1 MTALYRRI
9 NLAYV
14 THAVYTWII
23 RQELKTTEFS
33 HSFNA
38 EKMIAKYTF
47 ALLIIRFI
55 SHMKTLLIFV
65 TVSLASLQAF
75 AQEMVFITQPAA
87 KKVGVQ
93 DRFEVRYTIQNA
105 SNIQKFSLPPMND
118 FDVVGGPMQ
127 SQSTS
132 YVNGERTSSFELTY
146 VLKAKRKGSLMIPGG
161 IAYADGKT
169 YRSNDVNI
177 EVIDGS
183 VAQQQN
189 QSRQRSNNPFDDPF
203 FNQDPFAD
211 IQRQQQQMLQQMQ
224 QMQRAFGGQQQQLPR
239 QGQPQGQAPE
249 MISKEDVKDNI
260 FIKVDVDK
268 KNVALGEQITA
279 VYKLYTRMGMQ
290 VNLTKL
296 PSLNGFWSQDFKIPQ
311 PPKPTREVLNGKEYQ
326 VFVLKKSALFPTQT
340 GTLSLD
346 PAEAEG
352 TVQVLNAKK
361 VKQDDPFGGFF
372 GSAFATSY
380 GYEDVPV
387 KLKSTAININV
398 SNIPKENK
406 PPSFDGAVGNYT
418 IESNID
424 KTELT
429 TDDNVNVTIR
439 ISGSG
444 NLKLIGIPALKFPED
459 LDAYD
464 PEVHDTIT
472 NTNNIIA
479 GYKTFTY
486 SASPKVAGTFII
498 PSTEFSF
505 YDPSSNSYKTL
516 STSSYTLH
524 VKPGKSSGA
533 SFAKGTSLKD
543 IHDIHS
549 KPSEIKKSSDTTLH
563 DNPLFW
569 GGFALPILAYIGLV
583 AFKRKEDTLQ
593 RNAVLFRNK
602 RANKVALKRLAS
614 AENYLKQH
622 AQSSFYE
629 ETSKAVWLYLSDKL
643 TIPLSNL
650 SKEIADEKLTQRNV
664 PSSTKDEIFR
674 ITKECEMA
682 LYSPDS
688 GTLKMHQTYSDA
700 LRLIGRLEE
709 VLA

>member
-1 MTALYRRI
+1 
-9 NLAYV
+9 
-14 THAVYTWII
+14 
-23 RQELKTTEFS
+23 
-33 HSFNA
+33 
-38 EKMIAKYTF
+38 
-47 ALLIIRFI
+47 
-55 SHMKTLLIFV
+55 MKTLPLSLIVCLV
-65 TVSLASLQAF
+65 TLQSL
-75 AQEMVFITQPAA
+75 AQEMVFITKPAA
-87 KKVGVQ
+87 NKVGIQ
-93 DRFEVRYTIQNA
+93 DRFEVRYIIQNA
-105 SNIQKFSLPPMND
+105 SNIQKFSLPTLTD

-146 VLKAKRKGSLMIPGG
+146 VFKAKRKGALVIPGG
-161 IAYADGKT
+161 IAYSDGKT
-169 YRSNDVNI
+169 YRSNDVSI

-189 QSRQRSNNPFDDPF
+189 KARQRSNNPFDDPF

-211 IQRQQQQMLQQMQ
+211 IQKQHQQMLQQLQ
-224 QMQRAFGGQQQQLPR
+224 QMQQRAYGGQQSMPR
-239 QGQPQGQAPE
+239 QAVPQGQAPE
-249 MISKEDVKDNI
+249 MVSKEEIKDNI

-279 VYKLYTRMGMQ
+279 VYKLYSRMPME
-290 VNLTKL
+290 VSLTKL

-311 PPKPTREVLNGKEYQ
+311 PPRPTREVLNGKEYQ

-346 PAEAEG
+346 PAEAKG
-352 TVQVLNAKK
+352 AVKILNAKK

-387 KLKSTAININV
+387 ELKSTSIHINV
-398 SNIPKENK
+398 SDLPKSNK
-406 PPSFDGAVGNYT
+406 PNSFDGAVGSYT

-429 TDDNVNVTIR
+429 TDDNATITLR
-439 ISGSG
+439 VSGSG
-444 NLKLIGIPALKFPED
+444 NLKLIGTPVIKFPED

-486 SASPKVAGTFII
+486 SVSPKIAGTFTI

-505 YDPSSNSYKTL
+505 YEPSSNTYKIL
-516 STSSYTLH
+516 STPSYTLH
-524 VKPGKSSGA
+524 VKPGKTTGQSM
-533 SFAKGTSLKD
+533 AKGSLPKD
-543 IHDIHS
+543 IHDIHA
-549 KPSEIKKSSDTTLH
+549 KPSAIRKSSDMTLH
-563 DNPLFW
+563 NNPFFW
-569 GGFALPILAYIGLV
+569 SGFALPLLAYIGLV
-583 AFKRKEDTLQ
+583 AFKRKEDKLQ
-593 RNAVLFRNK
+593 SNAVLFRNK

-643 TIPLSNL
+643 NIPLSNL
-650 SKEIADEKLTQRNV
+650 SKEIADERLSRRNV
-664 PSSTKDEIFR
+664 PSSTKEEIFR
-674 ITKECEMA
+674 ITQECEMA

-700 LRLIGRLEE
+700 LRLIGRLED

>member
-1 MTALYRRI
+1 
-9 NLAYV
+9 
-14 THAVYTWII
+14 
-23 RQELKTTEFS
+23 
-33 HSFNA
+33 
-38 EKMIAKYTF
+38 
-47 ALLIIRFI
+47 
-55 SHMKTLLIFV
+55 MKTLLISLSV
-65 TVSLASLQAF
+65 CLASLQVF
-75 AQEMVFITQPAA
+75 AQEMVFMTRPAA
-87 KKVGVQ
+87 KKVGIQ
-93 DRFEVRYTIQNA
+93 DRFEVRYIIQNA
-105 SNIQKFSLPPMND
+105 SNIQKFSLPPLAD

-146 VLKAKRKGSLMIPGG
+146 VFKAKRKGALTIPGG
-161 IAYADGKT
+161 IAYSDGKT
-169 YRSNDVNI
+169 YRSNDVSI

-189 QSRQRSNNPFDDPF
+189 QARQRSNNPFDDPF
-203 FNQDPFAD
+203 FSQDPFAD
-211 IQRQQQQMLQQMQ
+211 IQRQQQQMMQQLQ
-224 QMQRAFGGQQQQLPR
+224 QMQRAMGGQQQMPR
-239 QGQPQGQAPE
+239 NAIPQGQSPE
-249 MISKEDVKDNI
+249 MISKEDVKNNI

-279 VYKLYTRMGMQ
+279 VYKLYTRMPME
-290 VNLTKL
+290 VNLTRL

-346 PAEAEG
+346 PAEAKG
-352 TVQVLNAKK
+352 TVKVLNAKK

-372 GSAFATSY
+372 GNAYATTY

-387 KLKSTAININV
+387 ELKSTAIQIKV
-398 SNIPKENK
+398 SDIPKVNK
-406 PPSFDGAVGNYT
+406 PASFDGAVGSYT
-418 IESNID
+418 LESNID

-429 TDDNVNVTIR
+429 TDDNATITLR
-439 ISGSG
+439 VSGTG
-444 NLKLIGIPALKFPED
+444 NLKLIGTPVIKFPED

-472 NTNNIIA
+472 NTNNTIA
-479 GYKTFTY
+479 GYKTFIY
-486 SASPKVAGTFII
+486 SVSPKVAGTFTI

-505 YDPSSNSYKTL
+505 YEPSSNSYKTL
-516 STSSYTLH
+516 STPSYTLH
-524 VKPGKSSGA
+524 VKPGKSNS
-533 SFAKGTSLKD
+533 TSVAIGLLPKY

-549 KPSEIKKSSDTTLH
+549 KPSEIKKSSDISLH
-563 DNPLFW
+563 NSPFYW
-569 GGFALPILAYIGLV
+569 SGFALPILAYIGLL
-583 AFKRKEDTLQ
+583 AFKRKEDKLQ
-593 RNAVLFRNK
+593 SNAVLFRNK

-643 TIPLSNL
+643 NIPLSNL
-650 SKEIADEKLTQRNV
+650 SKEIADDKLTQRSV
-664 PSSTKDEIFR
+664 PASTKEEIFR

>member
-1 MTALYRRI
+1 MKTKYKFAFQTIGIVVIMKTALIY
-9 NLAYV
+9 LTAC
-14 THAVYTWII
+14 
-23 RQELKTTEFS
+23 F
-33 HSFNA
+33 
-38 EKMIAKYTF
+38 
-47 ALLIIRFI
+47 
-55 SHMKTLLIFV
+55 
-65 TVSLASLQAF
+65 ASLQVL
-75 AQEMVFITQPAA
+75 AQEMVFTTRPAA
-87 KKVGVQ
+87 KKVGIQ
-93 DRFEVRYTIQNA
+93 DKFEVRYTIQNA
-105 SNIQKFSLPPMND
+105 TNIQKFSLPPLAD

-132 YVNGERTSSFELTY
+132 YTNGERTSSFELTY
-146 VLKAKRKGSLMIPGG
+146 VFKAKRKGNLVIPGG
-161 IAYADGKT
+161 IAYSEGKT
-169 YRSNDVNI
+169 YRSNDVAI

-183 VAQQQN
+183 VAQQQ
-189 QSRQRSNNPFDDPF
+189 QQARQRSNNPFDDPF

-211 IQRQQQQMLQQMQ
+211 IQKQQQQMMQQLQQMQ
-224 QMQRAFGGQQQQLPR
+224 RGFGGQQAMPR
-239 QGQPQGQAPE
+239 QAQPQAQAPE
-249 MISKEDVKDNI
+249 MISKNDVYNNI

-296 PSLNGFWSQDFKIPQ
+296 PSLVGFWSQDFKIPQ

-340 GTLSLD
+340 GTLTLD

-352 TVQVLNAKK
+352 TVQVLNSKK
-361 VKQDDPFGGFF
+361 EKVNDPFGGFF
-372 GSAFATSY
+372 GDQFATTY

-387 KLKSTAININV
+387 KLKSTTININV
-398 SNIPKENK
+398 SDIPKVNK
-406 PPSFDGAVGNYT
+406 PTSFDGAVGSYT

-429 TDDNVNVTIR
+429 TDDNATVTLR
-439 ISGSG
+439 VSGSG
-444 NLKLIGIPALKFPED
+444 NLKLIGTPVIKFPED

-479 GYKTFTY
+479 GYKTFSY
-486 SASPKVAGTFII
+486 SVSPKVAGVFTI

-505 YDPSSNSYKTL
+505 YEPASNSYKVV
-516 STSSYTLH
+516 STPSYTLH
-524 VKPGKSSGA
+524 VKPGKNGGSL
-533 SFAKGTSLKD
+533 AKGTLPKD
-543 IHDIHS
+543 IHDIHA
-549 KPSEIKKSSDTTLH
+549 KPAEIRKSSDDVMHNSALY
-563 DNPLFW
+563 W
-569 GGFALPILAYIGLV
+569 SGFALPLLAYIGLV
-583 AFKRKEDTLQ
+583 AFKQKEDKLQ
-593 RNAVLFRNK
+593 SNAVLFRNK
-602 RANKVALKRLAS
+602 RANKVALKRLVS
-614 AENYLKQH
+614 AENFLKQH

-643 TIPLSNL
+643 NIPLSNL
-650 SKEIADEKLTQRNV
+650 SKEIAGQKLAQKNV
-664 PSSTKDEIFR
+664 PSSTKEEIFR
-674 ITKECEMA
+674 ITNECEMA

-709 VLA
+709 LLA